1 MFSITARF
9 RKSRTEGVAGA
20 VYYVI
25 REGSAERNVTSVVR
39 GADERVLLTAR
50 RQIVCDLKSF
60 YCVTE
65 HLSESRGQVTLDEVA
80 DESRRLFAGDNPYLD
95 RIRSCGEHF
104 PIKSDIA
111 TVGRDFRDDFEP
123 QAPRPEDS
131 DRSLLLGYIDSLIA
145 GYRLQG
151 KGFANTLRSL
161 RLSLSGFLGGAEVHV
176 SEVSPDLIM
185 DYSRYLQG
193 RRVAPSTVSFY
204 LRGLRSVLNQ
214 AREAGLTDLEFNWPA
229 NVDISV
235 DHSQKNTRMKSLDAA
250 MIRKIADADLSS
262 EGNLAFVRDVFM
274 FCFYAHGLELVDV
287 ANLRVENLRGDVLS
301 YRRRLKGKAVEV
313 KLGEKAMAIVRRY
326 AEAGNPYIFPM
337 LQRKGKAYSFTY
349 VRDEFSKAMKR
360 IGHAV
365 VSPVSL
371 TFGMSRYSWLAIMAA
386 SNVAEMIV

>member
-1 MFSITARF
+1 
-9 RKSRTEGVAGA
+9 
-20 VYYVI
+20 
-25 REGSAERNVTSVVR
+25 
-39 GADERVLLTAR
+39 
-50 RQIVCDLKSF
+50 
-60 YCVTE
+60 
-65 HLSESRGQVTLDEVA
+65 
-80 DESRRLFAGDNPYLD
+80 
-95 RIRSCGEHF
+95 
-104 PIKSDIA
+104 
-111 TVGRDFRDDFEP
+111 
-123 QAPRPEDS
+123 
-131 DRSLLLGYIDSLIA
+131 
-145 GYRLQG
+145 
-151 KGFANTLRSL
+151 
-161 RLSLSGFLGGAEVHV
+161 
-176 SEVSPDLIM
+176 M

>member
-1 MFSITARF
+1 M
-9 RKSRTEGVAGA
+9 
-20 VYYVI
+20 
-25 REGSAERNVTSVVR
+25 
-39 GADERVLLTAR
+39 
-50 RQIVCDLKSF
+50 
-60 YCVTE
+60 
-65 HLSESRGQVTLDEVA
+65 A
-80 DESRRLFAGDNPYLD
+80 DESRRLLAENNPYFD
-95 RIRSCGEHF
+95 RIRSCGELF

-204 LRGLRSVLNQ
+204 MRGLRSVLNQ

-235 DHSQKNTRMKSLDAA
+235 DHSQKSTRMKSLDAA